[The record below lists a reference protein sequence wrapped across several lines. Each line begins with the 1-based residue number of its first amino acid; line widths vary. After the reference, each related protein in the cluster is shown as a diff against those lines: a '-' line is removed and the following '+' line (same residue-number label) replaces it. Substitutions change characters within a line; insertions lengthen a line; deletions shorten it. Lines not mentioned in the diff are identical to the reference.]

1 MTMKKIYI
9 IPSLRTTAMAVE
21 TLIADSITSTS
32 NVDGLGVGGGTS
44 ESSVNSGNV
53 KGGSYN
59 VWDDDWSE

>member
-9 IPSLRTTAMAVE
+9 IPSLRTTAMVVE
-21 TLIADSITSTS
+21 TLIANSITDTTG
-32 NVDGLGVGGGTS
+32 VDGLGVGGGTS
-44 ESSVNSGNV
+44 ESVVTSGNV